1 MTEKIDELIADHET
15 MNGLISSLIDYH
27 ERLHDYLTP
36 CLKDDYTHSDLISL
50 VLTVNYQQDIINALH
65 ECLERLND
73 NDLEALQQLAT
84 LEIKGGDTECN

>member
-1 MTEKIDELIADHET
+1 MTKSIDKLIADHKT

-27 ERLHDYLTP
+27 ERLNDYLAP
-36 CLKDDYTHSDLISL
+36 CLKDDYTHNDLTSL
-50 VLTVNYQQDIINALH
+50 VLTVKYQQDIISALH

-84 LEIKGGDTECN
+84 LELKGGEK

>member
-27 ERLHDYLTP
+27 ERLNDYLTP
-36 CLKDDYTHSDLISL
+36 CLKDDYTRNDLINL
-50 VLTVNYQQDIINALH
+50 VLTVNYQQDIISALH
-65 ECLERLND
+65 DCLERIND

-84 LEIKGGDTECN
+84 IELKGGDK

>member
-50 VLTVNYQQDIINALH
+50 VLTVNYQQDIISSLH
-65 ECLERLND
+65 DCLERLND

-84 LEIKGGDTECN
+84 IEFKGGDK

>member
-1 MTEKIDELIADHET
+1 MTKNIDKLIADHET

-36 CLKDDYTHSDLISL
+36 CLKDDYTRNDLINL
-50 VLTVNYQQDIINALH
+50 VLTVNYQQDIISALH
-65 ECLERLND
+65 DCLERIND

-84 LEIKGGDTECN
+84 IELKGGDK

>member
-36 CLKDDYTHSDLISL
+36 CLKDDYTRNDLINL
-50 VLTVNYQQDIINALH
+50 VLTVNYQQDIISALH

>member
-1 MTEKIDELIADHET
+1 MTKSIDKLIADHKT

-27 ERLHDYLTP
+27 ESLNDYLAP
-36 CLKDDYTHSDLISL
+36 CLKDDYTHNDLISL
-50 VLTVNYQQDIINALH
+50 VLTVKYQQDIISALH

-84 LEIKGGDTECN
+84 LELKGGDTECN

>member
-1 MTEKIDELIADHET
+1 MTKSIDKLIADHET

-27 ERLHDYLTP
+27 KRLNDCLAP
-36 CLKDDYTHSDLISL
+36 CLKDDYTHNDLIGL
-50 VLTVNYQQDIINALH
+50 ALTVKYQQDIISALH

-84 LEIKGGDTECN
+84 IELKGGDTECN

>member
-1 MTEKIDELIADHET
+1 MTEKIDELIADHKT

-50 VLTVNYQQDIINALH
+50 VLTVNYQQDIISALH